1 MAATSSRCRARCLL
15 GFAAGALLLLQLASP
30 QAFVPGAP
38 EVATSVAAAG
48 SVAALPAW
56 ATPEVLGTQLT
67 LARIPGGKF
76 TKQKELIWEDPEDDY
91 LSDGQIA
98 VALII
103 ALVALFAAIDLG
115 KALNVGMQPIP
126 KPGKK
131 GYITPLV
138 KRLIEKG
145 Y

>member
-1 MAATSSRCRARCLL
+1 MTAAGSRRAGRCLL
-15 GFAAGALLLLQLASP
+15 GLAAGALLLQLASQ

-38 EVATSVAAAG
+38 ETAASVAAAAG
-48 SVAALPAW
+48 STALPAW
-56 ATPEVLGTQLT
+56 ATPEVLGTQLA

-76 TKQKELIWEDPEDDY
+76 TKQKELMVEDPEDDY

-103 ALVALFAAIDLG
+103 ALVALFCAIDLG
-115 KALNVGMQPIP
+115 KALNVGIQPIP